1 MTKNPTMLPTPE
13 IELLNE
19 LEGQLNRPESKEAKR
34 AKSDFGYFISK
45 IFPAWKLK
53 PFHREAIRL
62 LESTNSEDERLLFLW
77 PRGFGKSS
85 LTSVA
90 YPLWRIAKNRDVRVV
105 IATNIQRLGMEWL
118 REMEDIMMKNF
129 IYRDWFGNMVPEPRT
144 LTWTDTE
151 KIVLGRTPMAT
162 HTTLYT
168 IAVGGSA
175 LGKRAD
181 VLIVDDIMEP
191 EEGIMTSLM
200 ANKVNEWFWK
210 VLYPVCEPGSKKI
223 VIGTRFGDGDLYGR
237 LVDRRWN
244 TFRIPALDEHG
255 ESTFPERFSTK
266 ELHSRRE
273 DMGTTIFNLQYMN
286 DIGGLIGNM
295 LKSDWLH
302 YYFETPPLRE
312 MTVMMAVDP
321 QAFDKVK
328 VKDGTDPDYFIIMV
342 GGYYAKI
349 RTLYLLDMIRT
360 RATPMRQLELIK
372 TQLDKWH
379 PAVTGIE
386 SNASQVFVAEMV
398 QKTTNLPIKKVPSV
412 TSKELRFMSMS
423 ALFEAGR
430 ILIPGTKDADTVMPR
445 EEFKAF
451 KDEWALFPNGK
462 HDDTLDA
469 ASILARMLPNASQ
482 KAAVGSLDVKDDKP
496 QQFMTRPIVKMFDRT
511 IGPNRVNILR
521 RM

>member
-168 IAVGGSA
+168 IAVGG
-175 LGKRAD
+175 
-181 VLIVDDIMEP
+181 
-191 EEGIMTSLM
+191 
-200 ANKVNEWFWK
+200 
-210 VLYPVCEPGSKKI
+210 
-223 VIGTRFGDGDLYGR
+223 
-237 LVDRRWN
+237 
-244 TFRIPALDEHG
+244 
-255 ESTFPERFSTK
+255 
-266 ELHSRRE
+266 
-273 DMGTTIFNLQYMN
+273 
-286 DIGGLIGNM
+286 
-295 LKSDWLH
+295 
-302 YYFETPPLRE
+302 
-312 MTVMMAVDP
+312 
-321 QAFDKVK
+321 
-328 VKDGTDPDYFIIMV
+328 
-342 GGYYAKI
+342 
-349 RTLYLLDMIRT
+349 
-360 RATPMRQLELIK
+360 
-372 TQLDKWH
+372 
-379 PAVTGIE
+379 
-386 SNASQVFVAEMV
+386 
-398 QKTTNLPIKKVPSV
+398 
-412 TSKELRFMSMS
+412 
-423 ALFEAGR
+423 
-430 ILIPGTKDADTVMPR
+430 
-445 EEFKAF
+445 
-451 KDEWALFPNGK
+451 
-462 HDDTLDA
+462 
-469 ASILARMLPNASQ
+469 
-482 KAAVGSLDVKDDKP
+482 
-496 QQFMTRPIVKMFDRT
+496 
-511 IGPNRVNILR
+511 
-521 RM
+521 